1 MHGGNMIEKGFDY
14 LRQLK
19 ANAVTWILVSAPQ
32 GCYAEP
38 GQIVYVW
45 RPGQRL
51 GRGRVSVSRAVWMAS
66 GCTQL

>member
-1 MHGGNMIEKGFDY
+1 MIEKGFDY

-32 GCYAEP
+32 DCYAEP
-38 GQIVYVW
+38 GQTVHVW

-51 GRGRVSVSRAVWMAS
+51 GCRRVSVSRAVWMAS
-66 GCTQL
+66 GCNWL